1 MSQQFVDREQELDF
15 LKNRY
20 ATNTAECLIL
30 YGRRRVGK
38 TELLLQFL
46 KDKPGIYFLASEEGD
61 WRNIREFAHHV
72 GQFLGDENFERITFE
87 SWLSLFNAFIR
98 HTTLAARTI
107 KGKVVIVIDEF
118 PYLIARNPAIPSVFQ
133 QVWDGALREMPVM
146 LVLSGSSIST
156 METAVL
162 GYSSPL
168 YGRRSGQWQVEP
180 LPYTSLREFLP
191 WSREEIAQAW
201 FVLGGIPAY
210 LRQFQ
215 PDRSFWENVRMHML
229 NRGAYLYAEAEILM
243 NYEFREPAN
252 YMVIFK
258 ALASGLTRLSDIC
271 MATGLDKSM
280 VSKYLDVLC
289 RLHIVRDEVPVTA
302 SASLRRRQYRIVDP
316 YLMFWF
322 RYIAPNRIDIEAGR
336 SLAVEQRIQS
346 TFPQYCGQMFER
358 LTEECIR
365 HRIILANR
373 NFSAIGRWWYKESEI
388 DCVCTNDSTHEVVFV
403 ECKWSHLKYKDA
415 LRVLLDLKTKA
426 AEVLWHNKERTEC
439 YCLVGKIVED
449 KERLRK
455 QGYLVYDLADLSPD
469 GDDRSNVRNQYS

>member
-1 MSQQFVDREQELDF
+1 
-15 LKNRY
+15 
-20 ATNTAECLIL
+20 
-30 YGRRRVGK
+30 
-38 TELLLQFL
+38 
-46 KDKPGIYFLASEEGD
+46 
-61 WRNIREFAHHV
+61 
-72 GQFLGDENFERITFE
+72 
-87 SWLSLFNAFIR
+87 
-98 HTTLAARTI
+98 
-107 KGKVVIVIDEF
+107 
-118 PYLIARNPAIPSVFQ
+118 
-133 QVWDGALREMPVM
+133 
-146 LVLSGSSIST
+146 
-156 METAVL
+156 
-162 GYSSPL
+162 
-168 YGRRSGQWQVEP
+168 
-180 LPYTSLREFLP
+180 
-191 WSREEIAQAW
+191 
-201 FVLGGIPAY
+201 
-210 LRQFQ
+210 
-215 PDRSFWENVRMHML
+215 ML

-258 ALASGLTRLSDIC
+258 ALASGLTKLSDIC

-302 SASLRRRQYRIVDP
+302 SASLRRRQYRIIDP

-415 LRVLLDLKTKA
+415 LRVLLDLTTKA
-426 AEVLWHNKERTEC
+426 VEVLWHNKERTEC

-469 GDDRSNVRNQYS
+469 EDDRSNVRSQYS